1 MRLPLL
7 NKTFSVPALPGLP
20 VVMVIGSA
28 HTVADAIIITIKAAE
43 RVISRWKLKIW
54 GISWELL
61 VRGFVS

>member
-1 MRLPLL
+1 
-7 NKTFSVPALPGLP
+7 
-20 VVMVIGSA
+20 VIGSA